1 MLKRLEVA
9 NYRSLKDVVVGFK
22 KFNVLVGLNA
32 SGKSNILD
40 CFALLSESLTFFHNL
55 SPLFDRRGSFQH
67 VVFQGD
73 DCGAPPHHPASPT
86 RAYFTM
92 KANFYDGHAYEYY
105 LKCVKG
111 NVEERW
117 LKVNGNTLISEHQGS
132 GKYLSKEGKEEKFT
146 VSWKDL
152 VNTVSNDFALRYMS
166 KWRSYSFLTPQIRR
180 TLPAKK
186 RFVLEWDG
194 SNLAQVLLSLKTERP
209 KTFTAIE
216 DILKLAIPEVEELL
230 TPLTEEGQTYVAV
243 REKGFR
249 DAFDYH
255 QLSDGTLRLLAYITA
270 LNLDADL
277 LCFEEPE
284 NFVHPQLLR
293 LLVEILKKSDKQAI
307 LSTHS
312 PYFMDFVEPEDLIIV
327 EKEEGKTKVRR
338 IEEEEEKKRIKALLE
353 EGIPLGE
360 AYYSGAI

>member
-1 MLKRLEVA
+1 MLKRLEVES
-9 NYRSLKDVVVGFK
+9 YKSLKEVVVSFE

-40 CFALLSESLTFFHNL
+40 CLALLSESLEFFRNL
-55 SPLFDRRGSFQH
+55 FSIFDRRGNFQH
-67 VVFQGD
+67 VVFQGED
-73 DCGAPPHHPASPT
+73 EI
-86 RAYFTM
+86 TM
-92 KANFYDGHAYEYY
+92 KANFSDDYGHEHEYY
-105 LKCVKG
+105 IKCIRG
-111 NVEERW
+111 NVAERW
-117 LKVNGNTLISEHQGS
+117 LKVNGNTLISEQQGS
-132 GKYLSKEGKEEKFT
+132 GKYLSKEGKEEKFN

-152 VNTVSNDFALRYMS
+152 VNDISNNYALRYMS
-166 KWRSYSFLTPQIRR
+166 KWWSYSFLTPQIGR

-186 RFVLEWDG
+186 SFILEWDG

-216 DILKLAIPEVEELL
+216 DVLKLAIPEIEELL
-230 TPLTEEGQTYVAV
+230 TPLTETGQTYVAV

-284 NFVHPQLLR
+284 NFVHPQLLG
-293 LLVEILKKSDKQAI
+293 LLVEILKKSDRQAI

-312 PYFMDFVEPEDLIIV
+312 LYFLDFVEPEDLIIV
-327 EKEEGKTKVRR
+327 EKEEGKTKVSR
-338 IEEEEEKKRIKALLE
+338 IEEENAKKRIKALLE

>member
-1 MLKRLEVA
+1 MLKRLEVES
-9 NYRSLKDVVVGFK
+9 YKSLKEVVVSFE

-40 CFALLSESLTFFHNL
+40 CLALLSESLEFFRNL
-55 SPLFDRRGSFQH
+55 SSIFDRRGNFQH
-67 VVFQGD
+67 VVFQGED
-73 DCGAPPHHPASPT
+73 EI
-86 RAYFTM
+86 TM
-92 KANFYDGHAYEYY
+92 KANFSDDYGHEHEYY
-105 LKCVKG
+105 IKCIRG
-111 NVEERW
+111 NVAERW
-117 LKVNGNTLISEHQGS
+117 LKVNGNTLISEQQGS
-132 GKYLSKEGKEEKFT
+132 GKYLSKEGKEEKFN

-152 VNTVSNDFALRYMS
+152 VNDISNNYALRYMS
-166 KWRSYSFLTPQIRR
+166 KWRSYSFLTPQIGR

-186 RFVLEWDG
+186 SFILEWDG

-216 DILKLAIPEVEELL
+216 DVLKLAIPEIEELL
-230 TPLTEEGQTYVAV
+230 TPLTETGQTYVAV

-284 NFVHPQLLR
+284 NFVHPQLLG
-293 LLVEILKKSDKQAI
+293 LLVEILKKSDRQAI

-312 PYFMDFVEPEDLIIV
+312 LYFLDFVEPEDLIIV
-327 EKEEGKTKVRR
+327 EKEEGKTKVSR
-338 IEEEEEKKRIKALLE
+338 IEEENAKKRIKALLE